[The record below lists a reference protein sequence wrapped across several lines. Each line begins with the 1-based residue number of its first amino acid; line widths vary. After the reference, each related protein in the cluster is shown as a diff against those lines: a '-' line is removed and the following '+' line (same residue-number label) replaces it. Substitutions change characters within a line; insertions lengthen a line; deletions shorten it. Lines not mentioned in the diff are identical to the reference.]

1 MLQCFSVDSV
11 EGKVD
16 SVCASVDSTND
27 LHATTCSDL
36 GELTHSLDLS
46 LYSVSL
52 LNN

>member
-16 SVCASVDSTND
+16 SMCAYIVVTSDIHS
-27 LHATTCSDL
+27 TTCSDL

-46 LYSVSL
+46 LFSP

>member
-1 MLQCFSVDSV
+1 MLQCYNVDSV

-16 SVCASVDSTND
+16 SMFIFAVATGD

-36 GELTHSLDLS
+36 GEITHSLDLL
-46 LYSVSL
+46 LYFVSL

>member
-1 MLQCFSVDSV
+1 MLSVDSV

-16 SVCASVDSTND
+16 LVFPSVAATND
-27 LHATTCSDL
+27 IYATTCSDL
-36 GELTHSLDLS
+36 GELNHSLDLS